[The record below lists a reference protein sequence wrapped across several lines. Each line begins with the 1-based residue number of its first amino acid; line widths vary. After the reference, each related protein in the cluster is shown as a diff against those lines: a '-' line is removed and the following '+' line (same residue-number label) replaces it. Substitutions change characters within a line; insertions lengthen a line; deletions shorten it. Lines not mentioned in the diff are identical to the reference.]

1 MNDYEKGQRD
11 LIQSINKRVND
22 LDLVGE
28 DIIFDVLAILT
39 TLKPVERKVVH
50 NAAD

>member
-11 LIQSINKRVND
+11 LISSIKSRVND
-22 LDLVGE
+22 LDLADE

-39 TLKPVERKVVH
+39 TLKPVERKLTNGV
-50 NAAD
+50 N